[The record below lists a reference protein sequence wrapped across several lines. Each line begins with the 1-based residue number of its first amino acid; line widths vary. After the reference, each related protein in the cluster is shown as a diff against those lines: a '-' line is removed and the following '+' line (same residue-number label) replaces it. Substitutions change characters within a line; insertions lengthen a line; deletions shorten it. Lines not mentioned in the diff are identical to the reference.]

1 MKKINLTIVTS
12 ILFSLLAIK
21 VNAQIKKG
29 DIIGG
34 INFSASNANS
44 YDSTGKITE
53 NQRKLNV
60 SPFISYALKNNFT
73 IGAITT
79 LNTKQSGILSFSK
92 TNHNFSTALFARK
105 YIPII
110 NNKFYSYLQAD
121 IKYSSFAG
129 VISNS
134 DAYRTKNVSLNFSGG
149 LGYKIS
155 NRIGIELGAN
165 NIAGI
170 SIFQQSTN
178 LQNGQSYKNTKPTFN
193 AGNVFQANG
202 LHLGITFKF

>member
-1 MKKINLTIVTS
+1 MKKINPTIVTS

-21 VNAQIKKG
+21 VNAQIKKD

-34 INFSASNANS
+34 INFSASNINP
-44 YDSTGKITE
+44 YDSTGKTTE
-53 NQRKLNV
+53 NQRRLNV

-73 IGAITT
+73 IGATTT
-79 LNTKQSGILSFSK
+79 LNTTQSGILSFSK

-105 YIPII
+105 YIPVF
-110 NNKFYSYLQAD
+110 NKFYSYLQAD
-121 IKYSSFAG
+121 IKYSSYAG
-129 VISNS
+129 VIDYGDTYN
-134 DAYRTKNVSLNFSGG
+134 TKNISLNFSGG

-155 NRIGIELGAN
+155 KHIGIELGAN
-165 NIAGI
+165 NIVGI
-170 SIFQQSTN
+170 SLFNQSTN